1 MNNPEKDEV
10 TIRNRLMIELCKRQ
24 RDAERNGRPT
34 EFNFID
40 VWESAFAS
48 FQNKGYVDV
57 SLERLRGGTDYFEH
71 LPNDMIRLTESGK
84 KYCEELERTYYDTPA

>member
-34 EFNFID
+34 EFHFID
-40 VWESAFAS
+40 VWESTFAG

-57 SLERLRGGTDYFEH
+57 SLERLRGGSDYFEH

-84 KYCEELERTYYDTPA
+84 KYCEELD